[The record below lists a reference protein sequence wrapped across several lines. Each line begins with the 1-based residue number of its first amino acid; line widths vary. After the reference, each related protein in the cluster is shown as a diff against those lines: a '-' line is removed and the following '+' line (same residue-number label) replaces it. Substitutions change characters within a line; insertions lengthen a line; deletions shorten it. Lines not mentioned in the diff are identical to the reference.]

1 MEDAGRLTAASPS
14 DLVQN
19 GDMEPADQE
28 DRANQANSAVG
39 GEPAA
44 WRPDPFGRHELRYWD
59 GSAWTQHVSDAGV
72 QGSDE
77 PVPNDPDAPPP
88 PPAPATPTAGK
99 GSWKDKLKS
108 AAQQAAVQG
117 KELAEKG
124 KAMAAEQ
131 QAARAAAAAADP
143 NNVWVGEKKSMGTS
157 AIGMASVRYRI
168 TRDKVYVDSGLL
180 GTSSEQVPLYAVHDI
195 DVRQNLMQQPKNIGD
210 VVLHLDGTMTYN
222 GLSQLV
228 LDNIEDP
235 YGVRDLLNPLVSEA
249 RAKKQMLTQTQYVQH
264 SGSMFGTPPPQP
276 PPGGQAEP
284 PTGTVDRIERL
295 KQLAELRDQG
305 ILSDEEFAAEKQRL
319 LNS

>member
-1 MEDAGRLTAASPS
+1 MDEAEQAGLA
-14 DLVQN
+14 
-19 GDMEPADQE
+19 EPA
-28 DRANQANSAVG
+28 G
-39 GEPAA
+39 

-59 GSAWTQHVSDAGV
+59 GSVWTQHVSDAGV
-72 QGSDE
+72 QATDD
-77 PVPNDPDAPPP
+77 PVPNDPSVPPP
-88 PPAPATPTAGK
+88 PPLAPPAPAPGATAAK

-108 AAQQAAVQG
+108 AAQQAAAQG

-143 NNVWVGEKKSMGTS
+143 NVVWTGEKKSIGTS

-180 GTSSEQVPLYAVHDI
+180 GTSSEQVPLWAVHDI
-195 DVRQNLMQQPKNIGD
+195 DVRQNLMQQPKNVGD

-222 GLSQLV
+222 GVTQLV
-228 LDNIEDP
+228 LDNVEDP

-264 SGSMFGTPPPQP
+264 SGSMFGNA
-276 PPGGQAEP
+276 PGAPSPAPAGDIADQL
-284 PTGTVDRIERL
+284 R
-295 KQLAELRDQG
+295 KLAELRDQG
-305 ILSDEEFAAEKQRL
+305 ILSDEEFAVQKQRL
-319 LNS
+319 LGG

>member
-1 MEDAGRLTAASPS
+1 
-14 DLVQN
+14 
-19 GDMEPADQE
+19 MEPADQE
-28 DRANQANSAVG
+28 DQANQASSAG
-39 GEPAA
+39 AADPAA
-44 WRPDPFGRHELRYWD
+44 WRADPFGRHELRYWD
-59 GSAWTQHVSDAGV
+59 GSAWTAHVSDAGV

-77 PVPNDPDAPPP
+77 PVPNDPSSP
-88 PPAPATPTAGK
+88 PPAPPGPVAPAAASGK
-99 GSWKDKLKS
+99 GSWKDKLKN

-143 NNVWVGEKKSMGTS
+143 NNVWVGEKKSVGSS

-168 TRDKVYVDSGLL
+168 TRDKVYVDSGIL

-228 LDNIEDP
+228 LDNIDDP

-249 RAKKQMLTQTQYVQH
+249 RAKKQMLTQTQYMQH
-264 SGSMFGTPPPQP
+264 SGSMFGAPPAAAPVA
-276 PPGGQAEP
+276 PGAPGA
-284 PTGTVDRIERL
+284 TTDIAD
-295 KQLAELRDQG
+295 QLRKLAQLRDEG
-305 ILSDEEFAAEKQRL
+305 VLTEEEFAMQKQRL
-319 LNS
+319 LGG